1 MLEAKSFNLEDEES
15 EPCPGLNFTKWRTIW
30 PPRKVLFHSS
40 DKKWRG
46 DTSFLCWTYATKNLW
61 AGPQEGGI
69 QFPGKTSILVMAG
82 VHTVFRVL
90 RNAKISSQQ
99 PHSFRVLRNA
109 KISSQQ
115 PHSLVQ
121 FDWNTLYITNKMF
134 FYTGATLSLLS
145 W

>member
-1 MLEAKSFNLEDEES
+1 M
-15 EPCPGLNFTKWRTIW
+15 
-30 PPRKVLFHSS
+30 
-40 DKKWRG
+40 
-46 DTSFLCWTYATKNLW
+46 YATKNLW

-82 VHTVFRVL
+82 VHVHTV
-90 RNAKISSQQ
+90 
-99 PHSFRVLRNA
+99 FRVLRNA